1 MLSEVPFSKRTFV
14 AGLLAAGMAMVSV
27 PGVADDA
34 DSVLAL
40 STDNDLFAPSRT
52 DRDYTAGVAV
62 TYSTNSEQFDQNPF
76 ARSLGAL
83 DRSWLSALSPEGL
96 TTRANA
102 VEFGVYGFTPEKI
115 EASEIQYEDRPY
127 SSLVYVSA
135 SRSYTGTGGD
145 DGWTTSLTVGA
156 LGLDVF
162 EAGQNATHSLIGSD
176 KAEGWDHQISEG
188 GEPTLRY
195 SAAYHQYLQTSEP
208 DSQFKVTYFGSV
220 GYLTEFGAALVFR
233 DGLISSPDNRFNPEL
248 MAYGERAPGVSTGGG
263 REAYFWGGMALKAR
277 AYNAFLQGQ
286 FRDSDHELGANDVN
300 ILLGEVW
307 AGYTHSLSRDFELSY
322 VLRVQTSEIKDGK
335 GDRTLAWGGLV
346 LSKQLGG

>member
-1 MLSEVPFSKRTFV
+1 MLSKAHFPKRTLT
-14 AGLLAAGMAMVSV
+14 AGLLASMLAMFAV

-40 STDNDLFAPSRT
+40 STDNDLFAPTRT
-52 DRDYTAGVAV
+52 DRDYTAGVAI
-62 TYSTNSEQFDQNPF
+62 TYATNSEHFGENPF

-83 DRSWLSALSPEGL
+83 DSGWLSAFSPEGL

-115 EASEIQYEDRPY
+115 EASEILYEDRPY

-135 SRSYTGTGGD
+135 SRSYTGAGGD
-145 DGWTTSLTVGA
+145 DGWTTSLTLGA

-162 EAGQNATHSLIGSD
+162 ETGQNAIHPLVGSE
-176 KAEGWDHQISEG
+176 KAEGWDQQISEG

-195 SAAYHQYLQTSEP
+195 SAAYHQYLQSSEP

-220 GYLTEFGAALVFR
+220 GYLTEVGAALVFR

-263 REAYFWGGMALKAR
+263 REAYFWGGLALKAR

-307 AGYTHSLSRDFELSY
+307 AGYTHGLSRDFELSY